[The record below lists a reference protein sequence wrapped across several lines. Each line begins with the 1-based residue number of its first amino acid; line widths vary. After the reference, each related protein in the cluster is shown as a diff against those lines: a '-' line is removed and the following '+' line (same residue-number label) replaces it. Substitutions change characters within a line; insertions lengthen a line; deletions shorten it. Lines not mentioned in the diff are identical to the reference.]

1 MLRLGVD
8 VGGTFIKAGVVDEN
22 YNILHKISVPTG
34 GDAVYQ
40 KLVENIAHAAELAAR
55 EAGVDINEIASVGI
69 GIPGLLNPK
78 TGVVVLAPNLS
89 GEGGWRNVPFLETIQ
104 KLLPVP
110 VYVGNDANC
119 AVVGETLAGAA
130 KGNEN
135 VVMLTL
141 GTGVGGGVITD
152 GKLFVGGRGLGA
164 ELGHMVLQMEGAP
177 CACGLNGCL
186 EAYCSVTA
194 LIKQTRRAMELDL
207 HSAMHEYA
215 KEAGLVDGRTAFE
228 CSKKG
233 DKAAM
238 FVVENYCRYLA
249 NGIGSLVTTFRPDVV
264 LIGGGLSNQR
274 EYLMDKLNAL
284 LPRYVFASDVIGV
297 PPILRA
303 TLGND
308 AGTIVAAYLDQV

>member
-8 VGGTFIKAGVVDEN
+8 VGGTFIKAGVVDGS
-22 YNILHKISVPTG
+22 YTIRHKVSVPSV
-34 GDAVYQ
+34 GDAGYEAMVQ
-40 KLVENIAHAAELAAR
+40 KIAYAAELAAQ
-55 EAGVDINEIASVGI
+55 EAGLTVKDFAAVGI

-78 TGVVVLAPNLS
+78 TGVVVLAPNL
-89 GEGGWRNVPFLETIQ
+89 GGWRDVPFLDAIQ

-119 AVVGETLAGAA
+119 AVAGETLAGAA
-130 KGNEN
+130 KGCEN

-152 GKLFVGGRGLGA
+152 GRLFVGGKGLGA

-177 CACGLNGCL
+177 CGCGLNGCI

-194 LIKQTRRAMELDL
+194 LVKQTLRAMELDL
-207 HSAMHEYA
+207 TSAMHAYA
-215 KEAGLVDGRTAFE
+215 KEAGIVDGRTAFE
-228 CSKKG
+228 CSKQG
-233 DKAAM
+233 DRAAM
-238 FVVENYCRYLA
+238 FVVDNYCRYLA
-249 NGIGSLVTTFRPDVV
+249 NAIGSLVTAFRPDVV

-284 LPRYVFASDVIGV
+284 LHRYVFASDVIGV
-297 PPILRA
+297 PPVLRA

-308 AGTIVAAYLDQV
+308 AGTIGAAFLDQM

>member
-8 VGGTFIKAGVVDEN
+8 VGGTFIKAGVVDET
-22 YNILHKISVPTG
+22 YEILRKVSVPTS
-34 GDAVYQ
+34 GDADFRVI
-40 KLVENIAHAAELAAR
+40 VENIVQAGELAAR
-55 EAGVDINEIASVGI
+55 EAGVDLKDFASVGV
-69 GIPGLLNPK
+69 GLPGLLNPK
-78 TGVVVLAPNLS
+78 TGVVVLAPNL
-89 GEGGWRNVPFLETIQ
+89 GGGWRDIPFLETIQ

-119 AVVGETLAGAA
+119 AVAGETLAGAA
-130 KGNEN
+130 RGNEN

-141 GTGVGGGVITD
+141 GTGVGGGIVTD
-152 GKLFVGGRGLGA
+152 GKLFVGGQGLGA

-177 CACGLNGCL
+177 CGCGLNGCI

-194 LIKQTRRAMELDL
+194 LVKQTRRAMDLDL
-207 HSAMHEYA
+207 DSAMHAYA
-215 KEAGLVDGRTAFE
+215 RETGLVDGRTAFE
-228 CSKKG
+228 CSKGG
-233 DKAAM
+233 DKAAL

-249 NGIGSLVTTFRPDVV
+249 NAIGSLVTAFRPDVV

-284 LPRYVFASDVIGV
+284 LPRFVFASDVIGV

-308 AGTIVAAYLDQV
+308 AGTIGAAFLDKM